1 MKKSNPRAPAS
12 AGKKPN
18 HLQQTERQKPSAI
31 WSHTTGGTTI
41 SVVPRN
47 IGRVAVRIGHH
58 EGQYYR
64 ALCCSLM
71 PSRLSVIS
79 LDASIGTIILDGVD
93 VMSPELCNAKEY
105 RDDGYGYTKHLVVMR
120 VSAEATVWSVTCTL
134 CARDSNGHICSA
146 GDYCHTISVRIDD
159 KTLEAMLQS
168 VERWSIAQQAESAKE
183 AVNTTAA
190 LKEKE
195 LDIHVDDGY
204 LGLYSEMKK
213 RNS

>member
-18 HLQQTERQKPSAI
+18 HLQQTGRQKPSAI

-71 PSRLSVIS
+71 PSRLLVIS

-120 VSAEATVWSVTCTL
+120 VDAVMTAWSVTCTL
-134 CARDSNGHICSA
+134 CARDEDGHIFSA
-146 GDYCHTISVRIDD
+146 GDYSHTICIQVDNQTVR
-159 KTLEAMLQS
+159 AMLQS
-168 VERWSIAQQAESAKE
+168 VERWSTAQQAESAKE
-183 AVNTTAA
+183 AVDTTAA